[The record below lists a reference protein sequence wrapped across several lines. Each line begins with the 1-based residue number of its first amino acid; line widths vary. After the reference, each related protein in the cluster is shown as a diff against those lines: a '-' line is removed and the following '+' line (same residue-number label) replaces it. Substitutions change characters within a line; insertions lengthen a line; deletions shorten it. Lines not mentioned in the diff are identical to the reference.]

1 MKRSDYITR
10 LIEKA
15 KDIKDPELVELI
27 DRLIRERNYLEDM
40 ASIDPLTGL
49 YNRRILNRVRDC
61 CAIAMCDIDD
71 FKKINDNYG
80 HDFGDSVIKSVSQI
94 IKQNVRAN
102 DFVCRYGGDEFLIA
116 FVNCPQDIVLERL
129 EKIRRNVL
137 EEVKL
142 PNERHVISMSFGVVI
157 VDEDGK
163 IEELIK
169 KADTALYESK
179 EAGKNQIT
187 EYKKQKVYTKKNE
200 TQINKN

>member
-71 FKKINDNYG
+71 FKKINDSYG

-102 DFVCRYGGDEFLIA
+102 DFVCRYGGDEFLII
-116 FVNCPQDIVLERL
+116 FNDCNKEVVCERMRKVQEDL
-129 EKIRRNVL
+129 KYPFRDKKYKVSISVGIAERENDQSL
-137 EEVKL
+137 TEVITNADMALYNSK
-142 PNERHVISMSFGVVI
+142 NN
-157 VDEDGK
+157 GK
-163 IEELIK
+163 NRITLYTNNELILK
-169 KADTALYESK
+169 LK
-179 EAGKNQIT
+179 
-187 EYKKQKVYTKKNE
+187 
-200 TQINKN
+200 